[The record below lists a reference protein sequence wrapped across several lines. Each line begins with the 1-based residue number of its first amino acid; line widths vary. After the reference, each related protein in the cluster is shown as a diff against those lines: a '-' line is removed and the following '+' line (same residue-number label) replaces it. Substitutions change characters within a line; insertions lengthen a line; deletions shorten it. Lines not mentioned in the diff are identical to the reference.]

1 MAILKS
7 SKSKTSFN
15 TSTGVRTN
23 ADRTTTQV
31 RPSGGSSSSS
41 FANNQSEAL
50 ARTNAYERSVGSRI
64 TTSAEAATQQ
74 QQALRNEQQQ
84 ASRNTSVNSTNM
96 SDATASLPP
105 PPPPI
110 KTSDVGANNAGLV
123 EGLPGYTYQD
133 GAFTQTPTDT
143 TGATTPLADQV
154 SSYLK
159 SQKDFVGTPPSA
171 KKIYQESGAAERD
184 TAKQLVNTYTG
195 QLNTIVANRDA
206 SNLALTGQG
215 RGIPEAIIGGQQAQI
230 SKEAA
235 ITALPIQALLANA
248 QGNYELAQ
256 THLDETFK
264 IRMADAT
271 SQYQYRS
278 DLYKSVYDIAD
289 KAQQRQLDAK
299 QKTADQ
305 NFTLYKDFINFNR
318 DAYKDFGIT
327 AGSALAKLP
336 TLDTSDPNFMQNFS
350 DQQSEASKIYSKF
363 AVSKSEATELSSTQQ
378 TKVDAI
384 NIVNSQLNNYR
395 NLYDASVGFAGN
407 LITGEKAAE
416 LRTARAAL
424 EFAVASAVG
433 TGALQAADRD
443 VVRDVIPDPTS
454 VTGSFGSLIR
464 GGKSGGLKSIDQARN
479 IFNASSNTIISGSAS
494 TINSSTPTPFVINIP
509 SGSLDLSKF
518 EL

>member
-1 MAILKS
+1 MAYTPTSTRGIAAAASKNPTTSVTSSPETQRVTFNNKRFSVPVGS
-7 SKSKTSFN
+7 SKEYIQARASNIDATNRGGTQTDLTQFQNPTS
-15 TSTGVRTN
+15 
-23 ADRTTTQV
+23 
-31 RPSGGSSSSS
+31 
-41 FANNQSEAL
+41 
-50 ARTNAYERSVGSRI
+50 
-64 TTSAEAATQQ
+64 
-74 QQALRNEQQQ
+74 
-84 ASRNTSVNSTNM
+84 NTSVNSTNM
-96 SDATASLPP
+96 GNTGLILPYTP
-105 PPPPI
+105 APV
-110 KTSDVGANNAGLV
+110 KTSDVGANNAGLI
-123 EGLPGYTYQD
+123 EGLPGYTYQN

-171 KKIYQESGAAERD
+171 EKIYQQSGAAERD
-184 TAKQLVNTYTG
+184 AAKQLVNTYTG

-235 ITALPIQALLANA
+235 INALPIQALLANA

-305 NFTLYKDFINFNR
+305 NFSLYRDFINFNR
-318 DAYKDFGIT
+318 DAYKTYGIV
-327 AGSALAKLP
+327 AGSVLAKLP

-350 DQQSEASKIYSKF
+350 NQQSEASKIYSKF
-363 AVSKSEATELSSTQQ
+363 AVSEVTNEVPDKIISKIQQSSEYKTITGVMPAIQTIKDYMASVNDSGTYEFASGTKAGTKKATYGNAIAAWKTLAGLGALSGADFGLAENVIPEPAFFARKSTFIA
-378 TKVDAI
+378 
-384 NIVNSQLNNYR
+384 QLNSALDNAVKQTENLTTRLNQNYP
-395 NLYDASVGFAGN
+395 
-407 LITGEKAAE
+407 IAAP
-416 LRTARAAL
+416 LLNAQL
-424 EFAVASAVG
+424 
-433 TGALQAADRD
+433 DD
-443 VVRDVIPDPTS
+443 VKVIAYPDKYVKGPDGLVYE
-454 VTGSFGSLIR
+454 VT
-464 GGKSGGLKSIDQARN
+464 K
-479 IFNASSNTIISGSAS
+479 
-494 TINSSTPTPFVINIP
+494 
-509 SGSLDLSKF
+509 
-518 EL
+518 

>member
-1 MAILKS
+1 MAYTPTSTRGIAAAASKNPTTSVTSSPETQRVTFNNKRFSVPVGS
-7 SKSKTSFN
+7 SKEYIQARASNIDATNRGGTQTDLTQFQNPTS
-15 TSTGVRTN
+15 
-23 ADRTTTQV
+23 
-31 RPSGGSSSSS
+31 
-41 FANNQSEAL
+41 
-50 ARTNAYERSVGSRI
+50 
-64 TTSAEAATQQ
+64 
-74 QQALRNEQQQ
+74 
-84 ASRNTSVNSTNM
+84 NTSVNSTNM
-96 SDATASLPP
+96 GNTGLILPYTP
-105 PPPPI
+105 APV
-110 KTSDVGANNAGLV
+110 KTSDVGANNAGLI
-123 EGLPGYTYQD
+123 EGLPGYTYQN

-171 KKIYQESGAAERD
+171 EKIYQQSGAAERD
-184 TAKQLVNTYTG
+184 AAKQLVNTYTG

-235 ITALPIQALLANA
+235 INALPIQALLANA

-305 NFTLYKDFINFNR
+305 NFSLYRDFINFNR
-318 DAYKDFGIT
+318 DAYKDYGIV

-350 DQQSEASKIYSKF
+350 NQQSEASKIYSKF
-363 AVSKSEATELSSTQQ
+363 AVSKSDATKNNFTSTQLNKGTANSGLSIETFKTLNQ
-378 TKVDAI
+378 NTQNVFI
-384 NIVNSQLNNYR
+384 NNNK
-395 NLYDASVGFAGN
+395 F
-407 LITGEKAAE
+407 
-416 LRTARAAL
+416 
-424 EFAVASAVG
+424 ASAFTSDLSLVKNNSK
-433 TGALQAADRD
+433 TKD
-443 VVRDVIPDPTS
+443 DVIAGINDTS
-454 VTGSFGSLIR
+454 ALPQEAKNDLINLVNNVTPEQGTWWSSVKRYFGL
-464 GGKSGGLKSIDQARN
+464 
-479 IFNASSNTIISGSAS
+479 
-494 TINSSTPTPFVINIP
+494 
-509 SGSLDLSKF
+509 
-518 EL
+518 